1 MLGVLLEES
10 NVDKSAVLLA
20 EKSAGAAGLLARES
34 VFSRWCTRVFLLEC
48 ISYIARSTCKSKYQW
63 DVWLE
68 RGILSQWQA

>member
-48 ISYIARSTCKSKYQW
+48 IIT
-63 DVWLE
+63 
-68 RGILSQWQA
+68 